1 LDYKKL
7 GADLMKLL
15 EEILLHNEEFVR
27 EEKYKQFA
35 TTKFPNKKMV
45 ILTCMDTRLTELLPR
60 ALNVRNGDVKLVKN
74 AGALVSH
81 PFGSIMRS
89 ILVAVYQLQADEIL
103 VIGHHDCGMAGMKAE
118 DMLSSMRDRGIKEET
133 IDMLTYSGIDVEKWL
148 QGFKDVSESVSHSVD
163 MIKKHPLVAKDIP
176 VHGLVIN
183 PETGKL
189 DVVVDG
195 YQKSL

>member
-89 ILVAVYQLQADEIL
+89 ILVAVYQLQADEIF

-118 DMLSSMRDRGIKEET
+118 DMLSSMKDRGIKEET

>member
-1 LDYKKL
+1 
-7 GADLMKLL
+7 MKLL

-27 EEKYKQFA
+27 EEKYKQYA

-118 DMLSSMRDRGIKEET
+118 DMLSSMKDRGINEET